1 MVEVTGIKTVT
12 LSIELKK
19 KQRVPLLAA
28 DFTNFNR
35 RRSMSDL
42 ESLRREMDRTLR
54 PAGERPDGSTMMTR
68 RVFLHKSA
76 IYGASAAACG
86 LFPCISTIEMAFAQ
100 GGAAF
105 TFAWLSDTH
114 L

>member
-19 KQRVPLLAA
+19 KQRDPLLAA

-68 RVFLHKSA
+68 RVFLHNSA
-76 IYGASAAACG
+76 IYVASAVAIG
-86 LFPCISTIEMAFAQ
+86 LLPCISYYELVARKR
-100 GGAAF
+100 GSDF
-105 TFAWLSDTH
+105 TFAATCD
-114 L
+114 